1 LPQTLRT
8 PRPPRVPIRRRL
20 PARAR
25 LTRWAVAGL
34 SALGVGLVTIGPSA
48 HADLQ
53 SSINAKRAALDD
65 LQSAI
70 ARDTA
75 EIHSGSAGLLRAEH
89 TLSVTRGALAARES
103 QLDAVEGQLITARN
117 HLTAVENRLASASSA
132 LDGNLVATYEGD
144 TPDVLSVV
152 VDAHGFTDLLN
163 RIDFLHI
170 TAQHDAD
177 IVGDARAARLAVTK
191 EADSL
196 GALEQRDQQLAAAV
210 TAQNNQATA
219 LETALFDQHEAI
231 LTARADKA
239 GQAHGIGAELAV
251 LQKREAS
258 IVGEAA
264 PGLGDIQ
271 IDTGGMVQPPPGA
284 PAAVAQVIAAGNA
297 IATLPYV
304 YGGGHA
310 SFHADAY
317 DCSGSVSY
325 ALAAAGLVSAPMTSG
340 QFESWGDPG
349 PGKWITVWANAGH
362 VFMYVAGWRFDTV
375 ALAEGGTRW
384 SSSPTGTAGFVERH
398 PPGL

>member
-1 LPQTLRT
+1 LPTTTRILSPAGR
-8 PRPPRVPIRRRL
+8 RPVRRL
-20 PARAR
+20 AC
-25 LTRWAVAGL
+25 WAAVGIAGL
-34 SALGVGLVTIGPSA
+34 AVGLVAVGPSA

-53 SSINAKRAALDD
+53 STINAKRSALDE
-65 LQSAI
+65 LHSAI
-70 ARDTA
+70 ASDTA
-75 EIHSGSAGLLRAEH
+75 LIHSGSAGLLRAER
-89 TLSVTRGALAARES
+89 TLATTRAALATR
-103 QLDAVEGQLITARN
+103 EGQ
-117 HLTAVENRLASASSA
+117 LTAVENQLLAARDRLTRVENRLAAATTA
-132 LDGNLVATYEGD
+132 LEGNLVATYEGD

-152 VDAHGFTDLLN
+152 VDAHGFADLLN

-170 TAQHDAD
+170 AAQHDAD
-177 IVGDARAARLAVTK
+177 IVGNARAARIAVTR
-191 EADSL
+191 EANSL
-196 GALEQRDQQLAAAV
+196 GALEQRDRTLAAAV
-210 TAQNNQATA
+210 QAQNNQATA
-219 LETALFDQHEAI
+219 LETALYDRHAAI
-231 LTARADKA
+231 LTARANKA
-239 GQAHGIGAELAV
+239 GQAAGIRSQLAA
-251 LQKREAS
+251 LQKREAA
-258 IVGEAA
+258 IVGLAA
-264 PGLGDIQ
+264 PGLGAIQ

-284 PAAVAQVIAAGNA
+284 PAAVGEVMAAGNA

-340 QFESWGDPG
+340 AFESWGDPG

-384 SSSPTGTAGFVERH
+384 SQSATGTGGFVARH

>member
-1 LPQTLRT
+1 
-8 PRPPRVPIRRRL
+8 L
-20 PARAR
+20 PATTPKRFPVRPRSARRAA
-25 LTRWAVAGL
+25 RWAVAGL
-34 SALGVGLVTIGPSA
+34 AAAAAGLITLGPSA

-53 SSINAKRAALDD
+53 SSINAKRAALDE
-65 LQSAI
+65 LHAAI
-70 ARDTA
+70 AKDTA

-89 TLSVTRGALAARES
+89 TLAVTRAALAAREA
-103 QLDAVEGQLITARN
+103 QLNGVETQLIAARN
-117 HLTAVENRLASASSA
+117 HLTAVENRLAVSTTA

-170 TAQHDAD
+170 AAQHDAD
-177 IVGDARAARLAVTK
+177 IVGNARAARIAVTR

-196 GALEQRDQQLAAAV
+196 GALEQRDQALAAAV

-219 LETALFDQHEAI
+219 LETALYNEHAAI
-231 LTARADKA
+231 LTARAEKA
-239 GQAHGIGAELAV
+239 GQASGVGAQLAA

-264 PGLGDIQ
+264 PGLGAIQ

-284 PAAVAQVIAAGNA
+284 PAAIGEVMAAGNA
-297 IATLPYV
+297 IATLPYL

-384 SSSPTGTAGFVERH
+384 SQSATSTAGFVARH